1 MQLKHIRFRIP
12 LVFALLPLFG
22 ALVEAQ
28 NPRADPLVAI
38 EGLGLVQGSIGYS
51 AWTARPFNQFFN
63 IKYAVAPIGPLRF
76 LAPVRVSPWPGV
88 MNAST
93 PGRPCPQLG
102 RLADVSLVE
111 DCLSLSVFTHNT
123 TDSRPVMVFIHGG
136 GFSEGGAS
144 DYGPEYLLEKD
155 IVLVVIQYRLGPLGF
170 LSTGTANIP
179 GNAGMLDMIMAL
191 EWVSQNIRFFGGDSS
206 QVTVFGE
213 SAGGAAISALLY
225 SPLVRETLFSRAII
239 QSGSIFSPWATCRS
253 PKEGAIDIARR
264 VGCDRPAE
272 SMEDCLRS
280 VPAVSLMQA
289 YNDHRIAQ
297 FNITSYADVAGAC
310 IVIGEASPFMP
321 KHPKTFARNAISHVE
336 LIAGTTSQEGLLF
349 WEAVYR
355 YGLSYDPANMK
366 TSWELFQLVETINDR
381 FGSMSHDGS
390 STWYQLFNSYLTTE
404 IDRANFTEL
413 LPALVD
419 ICGNLAIKAPVMQ
432 DVVRFAYANTDKVYL
447 YSFDYSGTPSMYNF
461 SASQDFQYPY
471 PNSVFHAEDLFYL
484 FPLGQRLNQQDT
496 EMAKLMVEL
505 WTSFATRG
513 VPTAPELTH
522 SWDPVTHFNGPYLKI
537 NSQCENRNN
546 YFNEFT
552 ASIDKARNDRSAAT
566 PRCVLST
573 SVLIV
578 LTVFIKTIIA

>member
-1 MQLKHIRFRIP
+1 MQLNRSFRIP
-12 LVFALLPLFG
+12 IVVALLPLLA
-22 ALVEAQ
+22 ALVIAQ
-28 NPRADPLVAI
+28 NRENPLVAI
-38 EGLGLVQGSIGYS
+38 EGLGLVQGTIGYG
-51 AWTARPFNQFFN
+51 AWTARPFSKFFN

-88 MNAST
+88 MNASA

-102 RLADVSLVE
+102 RNISDGPLAE
-111 DCLSLSVFTHNT
+111 DCLSLSVFTQNT
-123 TDSRPVMVFIHGG
+123 TDSRPVMVYIHGG
-136 GFSEGGAS
+136 AFSEGGAS

-213 SAGGAAISALLY
+213 SAGGAAVSALLY
-225 SPLVRETLFSRAII
+225 SPLVRDTLFSRAII
-239 QSGSIFSPWATCRS
+239 QSGSIFAPWATCRS
-253 PKEGAIDIARR
+253 PKEGAMDIARR

-280 VPAVSLMQA
+280 VSALSLMQA
-289 YNDHRIAQ
+289 YNDHKNAQ
-297 FNITSYADVAGAC
+297 FNITGYPDVAGAC

-336 LIAGTTSQEGLLF
+336 LIAGTTSQEGLMF

-355 YGLSYDPANMK
+355 YGLSYDPANIR
-366 TSWELFQLVETINDR
+366 TSWELFQLVETINER
-381 FGSMSHDGS
+381 FGSMSYDGA
-390 STWYQLFNSYLTTE
+390 STWYQLFNSFLTTE
-404 IDRANFTEL
+404 IDRANFTEV

-432 DVVRFAYANTDKVYL
+432 DVTRFAHANVGQVYL
-447 YSFDYSGTPSMYNF
+447 YSFDYSGTPSIYNF
-461 SASQDFQYPY
+461 SANQDLQYPY
-471 PNSVFHAEDLFYL
+471 PNNSFHAEDLFYL

-496 EMAKLMVEL
+496 EMAKMMVDL

-513 VPTAPELTH
+513 VPTARQLTQG
-522 SWDPVTHFNGPYLKI
+522 WGPVTHFNGPYLKI
-537 NSQCENRNN
+537 DHTSVERNN

-552 ASIDKARNDRSAAT
+552 ATIDKARQHRSAAS
-566 PRCVLST
+566 RSVLASI
-573 SVLIV
+573 LIV
-578 LTVFIKTIIA
+578 LTMFYSAARAVIA